1 MNWFNYESGW
11 LHLGIKTVDPRPYS
25 PELVSHCIPPTHH
38 NNYITFALIA
48 KLTYI
53 SLFNMVQIVAFLL
66 AAATIASVVA
76 VPVPKGVTQ
85 PVHDPINHFPKPP
98 DHLDSPP
105 PKPLPAF
112 TQMITKNTKRWVYGQ
127 HYFSFCIWLGYLYH
141 SGRNSR
147 KHWVGYAREVWTLPS
162 IWVSLFSPWSD
173 CFLKSN
179 LETVNTVCGTFY
191 S

>member
-1 MNWFNYESGW
+1 
-11 LHLGIKTVDPRPYS
+11 
-25 PELVSHCIPPTHH
+25 
-38 NNYITFALIA
+38 
-48 KLTYI
+48 
-53 SLFNMVQIVAFLL
+53 MVQIVAFLL

-127 HYFSFCIWLGYLYH
+127 HYF
-141 SGRNSR
+141 
-147 KHWVGYAREVWTLPS
+147 
-162 IWVSLFSPWSD
+162 
-173 CFLKSN
+173 
-179 LETVNTVCGTFY
+179 
-191 S
+191 